1 MGFFVIY
8 STIIEVIRLD
18 AIHSGGLMKRR
29 LAREIVVQS
38 LYQIEMNGVTGD
50 EAINIVVEEARQDNE
65 IGADVSELADIDVF
79 TRELLQGIHDK
90 QEIIDQ
96 KLVGYLTGWQVD
108 RLSRVDRQIL
118 RLAAYELLYRED
130 VPPKVVINE
139 AIELAKHFGLEE
151 NGKFVNGV
159 LGRML
164 REREGNE
171 PQEDNNP

>member
-1 MGFFVIY
+1 
-8 STIIEVIRLD
+8 
-18 AIHSGGLMKRR
+18 MKRR

-50 EAINIVVEEARQDNE
+50 EAVDIVMEEARQENE
-65 IGADVSELADIDVF
+65 IGTDVAELANIDAF
-79 TRELLQGIHDK
+79 TRELVQGVQDK
-90 QEIIDQ
+90 RESIDQ
-96 KLVGYLTGWQVD
+96 SLVVYLTGWQVE

-118 RLAAYELLYRED
+118 RLAAYELTYRQE

-164 REREGNE
+164 REREESQTPEGDK
-171 PQEDNNP
+171 P

>member
-1 MGFFVIY
+1 
-8 STIIEVIRLD
+8 
-18 AIHSGGLMKRR
+18 MKRR

-50 EAINIVVEEARQDNE
+50 EAVNIVMEEARQDNE
-65 IGADVSELADIDVF
+65 IGTDVAELKSIDAF
-79 TRELLQGIHDK
+79 TRELVQGVKDK

-96 KLVGYLTGWQVD
+96 SLVVYLTGWQVE

-118 RLAAYELLYRED
+118 RLAVYELMFRKE
-130 VPPKVVINE
+130 VPAKVVINE

-164 REREGNE
+164 REREENQT
-171 PQEDNNP
+171 QEEDKQ

>member
-1 MGFFVIY
+1 
-8 STIIEVIRLD
+8 
-18 AIHSGGLMKRR
+18 MKRR

-50 EAINIVVEEARQDNE
+50 EAVNIVMEEARQDNE
-65 IGADVSELADIDVF
+65 MGTDVAELASIDAF
-79 TRELLQGIHDK
+79 TRELVKGVQDN
-90 QEIIDQ
+90 QDIIDQ
-96 KLVGYLTGWQVD
+96 SLVAYLTGWQVD

-118 RLAAYELLYRED
+118 RLAVYELKFCQD

-139 AIELAKHFGLEE
+139 AIEVAKHFGLDE

-164 REREGNE
+164 REREEEQSKESN
-171 PQEDNNP
+171 